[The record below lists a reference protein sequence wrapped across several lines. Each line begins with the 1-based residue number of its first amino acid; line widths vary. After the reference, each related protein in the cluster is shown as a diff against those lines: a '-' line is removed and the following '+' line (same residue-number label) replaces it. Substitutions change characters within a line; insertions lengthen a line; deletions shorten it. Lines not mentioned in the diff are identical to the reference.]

1 MNTTKGGRGRGWN
14 KGHIWSPEQRAR
26 ISAGI
31 RRYHE
36 ERRAKERAQV
46 PVPSKRLSADVPG
59 VVRDEVLSHIALA
72 VEHLRCPVTVEVVNA
87 IAALCVAVNHAK
99 GGSH

>member
-1 MNTTKGGRGRGWN
+1 MSAAKGGRGRGWN
-14 KGHIWSPEQRAR
+14 KGRTWTPEQRAR
-26 ISAGI
+26 ISEGI
-31 RRYHE
+31 KRYYA
-36 ERRAKERAQV
+36 ERRERERAQV